1 MQSGEGFRAKLA
13 KRYAGHTKIY
23 TNEARGLLHHEPA
36 MTDRE
41 SDLLSATVIPNEE
54 LLLAMMMYADQ
65 MEMKEAI
72 SSG

>member
-1 MQSGEGFRAKLA
+1 
-13 KRYAGHTKIY
+13 
-23 TNEARGLLHHEPA
+23 